1 MTPPAATPNAYRESA
16 VLSAPPEM
24 LVVMLY
30 DGARRF
36 LFQAGVA
43 MREEQIELSH
53 RKLRR
58 AEDIIQHLMDSLDL
72 EQGEIAVNLKTIYQ
86 FCLRH
91 LRQAR
96 FDRDPAMLE
105 TVSALLVQLR
115 EAWAEIGTRAS
126 GTAAP
131 ELSAPSAAGAL

>member
-1 MTPPAATPNAYRESA
+1 MTPPIATPNAYRESA

-43 MREEQIELSH
+43 MRDGQIELSH

-58 AEDIIQHLMDSLDL
+58 AEDIVHHLRDALDMD
-72 EQGEIAVNLKTIYQ
+72 QGEISERLESIYL

-91 LRQAR
+91 LQQAR
-96 FDRDPAMLE
+96 FDRDASKLE
-105 TVSALLVQLR
+105 QVSNLLGELR
-115 EAWAEIGTRAS
+115 EAWAAI
-126 GTAAP
+126 
-131 ELSAPSAAGAL
+131 AGQ